1 MCWNETVSLNTF
13 LFSSFVLLLI
23 IYNNAFTKYKITEL
37 NNIWI
42 YLFIASFIFMQLVEC
57 FIWRN
62 IHNKFY
68 NNLFSII
75 GVCLLISQPIFS
87 IMILSKTSLRNKLLF
102 SYLLLALPYSIYK
115 FLTKNIH
122 SVVSKGGH
130 LVWNF
135 FENPP
140 IVSFIW
146 LFFFLFSLIYEKK
159 WIGILF
165 STITLLLAY
174 YNYKN
179 DNSMWSLWCWMVN
192 SAMIYYAVYLLI
204 FLPFFEK
211 GNIC

>member
-1 MCWNETVSLNTF
+1 
-13 LFSSFVLLLI
+13 
-23 IYNNAFTKYKITEL
+23 
-37 NNIWI
+37 
-42 YLFIASFIFMQLVEC
+42 MQLVEF

-102 SYLLLALPYSIYK
+102 SYLLLALPYSLYK

-130 LVWNF
+130 LAWNF
-135 FENPP
+135 FETPP

>member
-23 IYNNAFTKYKITEL
+23 IYNNAFTKYKIVEL

-42 YLFIASFIFMQLVEC
+42 YLFIASFIFMQLLEF

-102 SYLLLALPYSIYK
+102 SYLLLALPYSLYK

-130 LVWNF
+130 LAWNF

-211 GNIC
+211 